1 MKELLSEVQASE
13 FMEYGRAKAKF
24 GAANNSPHESY
35 AVILEEYEEA
45 QGKANMFEI
54 YMRIYWNAVR
64 ANTMTTCQ
72 LQQMQRIAEKA
83 AAEWIQVA
91 AMCYK
96 ATVKKNDEAALTAQ
110 KGVEQ
115 DG

>member
-1 MKELLSEVQASE
+1 
-13 FMEYGRAKAKF
+13 
-24 GAANNSPHESY
+24 
-35 AVILEEYEEA
+35 
-45 QGKANMFEI
+45 
-54 YMRIYWNAVR
+54 
-64 ANTMTTCQ
+64 
-72 LQQMQRIAEKA
+72 MQRIAEKA

-115 DG
+115 DE